1 MHRVSGLVNLDWH
14 SWVGLQLQC
23 ICEFLILT
31 ALQKLILGIDDLEF
45 PERVRP
51 DFIFHNDQVTGLRDR
66 EIGLRGNDQAEHLQ
80 IGGYLE
86 ATLAAIQQDLPKVLW
101 SSFG

>member
-1 MHRVSGLVNLDWH
+1 M
-14 SWVGLQLQC
+14 